1 VTDPPRLT
9 IVIPAYNEEGRL
21 GPTLERVKSWLAEWG
36 GSFEVLV
43 VDDGSRDRTVTV
55 AQEWADGHPG
65 FAIHR
70 LDRNRGKGA
79 AVREGFARS
88 RGDFVLFSD
97 ADLSTPI
104 EEYPRLQEV
113 VDRGS
118 DFVLASRGLPG
129 SDLVVRQAW
138 HREWMG
144 KTFNGFVRMLTGIP
158 FRDTQCGFKL
168 IRGPLARELAG
179 QMKEEGFAFDV
190 ELILLASRSGAKLRE
205 LPVAW
210 SNDERS
216 RVDPVTDSARML
228 LALARIVARTGRYR
242 GRR

>member
-1 VTDPPRLT
+1 LT
-9 IVIPAYNEEGRL
+9 VVIPAYNEEARL
-21 GPTLERVKSWLAEWG
+21 GPTLDRLRAWLSEWG

-43 VDDGSRDRTVTV
+43 VDDGSRDATVSV
-55 AQEWADGHPG
+55 AQEYADGNPG

-88 RGDFVLFSD
+88 HGDFVLFTD

-138 HREWMG
+138 YREWMG

-168 IRGPLARELAG
+168 IRGPLARELARE
-179 QMKEEGFAFDV
+179 MREDGFAFDV
-190 ELILLASRSGAKLRE
+190 ELILLAGRKGLRLRE

-210 SNDERS
+210 VNDERS
-216 RVDPVTDSARML
+216 RVDPIADSARML
-228 LALARIVARTGRYR
+228 FALARIVARTGRYR

>member
-1 VTDPPRLT
+1 VTGAPRLT
-9 IVIPAYNEEGRL
+9 IVIPAYNEEARL
-21 GPTLERVKSWLAEWG
+21 GPTLERVKVWLSEWG

-43 VDDGSRDRTVTV
+43 VDDGSEDGTPAV
-55 AQEWADGHPG
+55 AQAWADGHPG

-70 LDRNRGKGA
+70 LGENRGKGA

-104 EEYPRLQEV
+104 DEYPRLQEV

-118 DFVLASRGLPG
+118 DFVLGSRGLPG
-129 SDLVVRQAW
+129 SDLIVRQAW

-144 KTFNGFVRMLTGIP
+144 KTFNGLVRMLTGIP

-168 IRGPLARELAG
+168 IRGPLARELAAE
-179 QMKEEGFAFDV
+179 MKEEGFAFDV
-190 ELILLASRSGAKLRE
+190 ELILLASRKGVRVRE
-205 LPVAW
+205 LPVSW
-210 SNDERS
+210 VNDERS
-216 RVDPVTDSARML
+216 RVDPIVDSARML
-228 LALARIVARTGRYR
+228 FALARIVARTGRYH

>member
-1 VTDPPRLT
+1 MT
-9 IVIPAYNEEGRL
+9 IVIPAYDEEGRL
-21 GPTLERVKSWLAEWG
+21 GPTLERVKSWLSEWG

-65 FAIHR
+65 FVIHR

-79 AVREGFARS
+79 AVREGFVKS

-118 DFVLASRGLPG
+118 DFVLGSRALPG

-138 HREWMG
+138 YREWMG
-144 KTFNGFVRMLTGIP
+144 KTFNGLVRMLTGIP

-168 IRGPLARELAG
+168 IRGSLARELAG
-179 QMKEEGFAFDV
+179 EMREEGFAFDV
-190 ELILLASRSGAKLRE
+190 ELILLASRRGARLRE

-216 RVDPVTDSARML
+216 RVDPVADSARML
-228 LALARIVARTGRYR
+228 FALARIVARTGRYR